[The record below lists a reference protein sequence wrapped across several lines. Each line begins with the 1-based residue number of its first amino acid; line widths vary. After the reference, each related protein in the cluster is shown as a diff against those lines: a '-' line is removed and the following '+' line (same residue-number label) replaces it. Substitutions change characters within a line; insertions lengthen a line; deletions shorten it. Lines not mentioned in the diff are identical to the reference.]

1 MKKSIRFVIVL
12 FMSLFFAVPVMAGY
26 QITAD
31 NFPDEEFRKV
41 IAEFNTDGD
50 EWIIWDEFIAVKE
63 IDCKQNPKIQDVT
76 GLHIFENLESLS
88 VRDCPLT
95 KLDVASNT
103 KLTYL
108 DCSGTGISSLVVSS
122 NPELHQLW
130 ACGNKLAVLDLS
142 NCPYLSKAVKNGI
155 CENDKEGGIACSFA
169 DNETESYLVVDK
181 TITIKLAD
189 ETVDVAKLSG
199 YVPGDSDSPGETSPA
214 ETPAEDETK
223 SDNSSGGGSS
233 GGNSGTGSGQ
243 GSGTSSEQEDDVLLR
258 SLHFLPLKHGDYILL
273 GNAVD
278 VQYSVSRGAAN
289 GQTYCTISI
298 QYPDGETSELYSS
311 DKVKVGSKPSVSFTP
326 TEEGT
331 YKITGVVGSYLDM
344 MYGNTGRL
352 LSRIKTPI
360 LTESIDI
367 HVVTTLPTTAD
378 PAADNPANPSDTPA
392 NPSDPGDKNSNT
404 NDTNK
409 GMDDK
414 GGEQKNTDKDS
425 GQNSGNTKDSA
436 DPANPADPAKP
447 SDSSEQEGTT
457 NCAQHTFGG
466 WKVTKKATYTAKG
479 EMTRTCSKCGYAEK
493 ASVEKLKVKAGAVL
507 TDKTGS
513 YKILKG
519 LKTAAF
525 VSPAKKTVKT
535 VKIPA
540 TVKLAGKTYKVT
552 KIQGKAFSGC
562 SKLEKVTIGK
572 NVAEIGA
579 KAFSG
584 CKKLNTVTIGAGV
597 KTIGKQAFYNCSALK
612 KITIQSKKLTAKK
625 TGANTF
631 KGIHAK
637 AVITVPADKLKAY
650 QSFLKKKG
658 IGKSVTVKKAK

>member
-1 MKKSIRFVIVL
+1 MKQSVRFMMVFL
-12 FMSLFFAVPVMAGY
+12 MSLFFAVPVMAGFE
-26 QITAD
+26 ITAE
-31 NFPDEEFRKV
+31 NFPDPEFRKV
-41 IAEFNTDGD
+41 VAGFDTDNDG
-50 EWIIWDEFIAVKE
+50 WLIYDEFIEVKK
-63 IDCKQNPKIQDVT
+63 IDCEKNELIQDIT
-76 GLHIFENLESLS
+76 GIGIFENLEELS
-88 VRDCPLT
+88 VWKCPLK
-95 KLDVASNT
+95 KLDVSANT

-108 DCSGTGISSLVVSS
+108 DCCETGISSLDVSS
-122 NPELHQLW
+122 NPDLIQLY
-130 ACGNKLAVLDLS
+130 AYGNAFTTLDLS
-142 NCPYLSKAVKNGI
+142 HCPNLSKAVKNGI
-155 CENDKEGGIACSFA
+155 YNNDKENGTACSFA
-169 DNETESYLVVDK
+169 DDPTGSFLVVDK
-181 TITIKLAD
+181 KITIKLAD
-189 ETVDVAKLSG
+189 ETIDVAKLSG
-199 YVPGDSDSPGETSPA
+199 YVPGGSNSPGETSPA

-223 SDNSSGGGSS
+223 PGNSSGNGSS
-233 GGNSGTGSGQ
+233 GSNSGTDSGE
-243 GSGTSSEQEDDVLLR
+243 GSGTSSGEDDDVLLR
-258 SLHFLPLKHGDYILL
+258 SLHFLPLRHGDYILL
-273 GNAVD
+273 GNAVE

-289 GQTYCTISI
+289 GQTYCTISV
-298 QYPDGETSELYSS
+298 QYPNGETSNLYSS
-311 DKVKVGSKPSVSFTP
+311 DKVRVGSKPSASFTP

-331 YKITGVVGSYLDM
+331 YKITGVVGSYVDM
-344 MYGNTGRL
+344 MYGGSGIL
-352 LSRIKTPI
+352 LSRIRNPF

-367 HVVTTLPTTAD
+367 HVVTTLPTAAD

-447 SDSSEQEGTT
+447 SDSRGQEGTT
-457 NCAQHTFGG
+457 NCAQHTFGD